1 MSGEAQK
8 YEDPRTGG
16 REVRQPK
23 EPKEYV
29 VRLIQ
34 HGGRVH
40 LGIPRGLTKLLSWQ
54 RGELVLVSIEGRDLK
69 LARLRE
75 VGRKKGE
82 RDI

>member
-8 YEDPRTGG
+8 YEDPLTGG
-16 REVRQPK
+16 RLVTKPK

-40 LGIPRGLTKLLSWQ
+40 LGIPRGLTKQLSWQ
-54 RGELVLVSIEGRDLK
+54 RGELVLVSIDGRDLK
-69 LARLRE
+69 LERLQI